1 MTVHQLG
8 PEEVGARV
16 SAILEAA
23 ERDARAVIAAA
34 YREAAPP
41 AAPATL
47 EELAEA
53 LQALSRR
60 VDAIERTIS
69 ASPQTERARAEDQP
83 ARPPREDAVRVRA
96 IELSLAGH
104 SRAAI
109 AHELAGTMA
118 PADVD
123 RLLDEVLAG

>member
-1 MTVHQLG
+1 MTVQQLG

-34 YREAAPP
+34 YREAAAP

-47 EELAEA
+47 EGVAQA
-53 LQALSRR
+53 LEALSRR
-60 VDAIERTIS
+60 VDAIERAIS
-69 ASPQTERARAEDQP
+69 AAPETERAPAEDQP
-83 ARPPREDAVRVRA
+83 ARAPREDAVRVRA
-96 IELSLAGH
+96 VELSLAGH

-109 AHELAGTMA
+109 ARELAGTMA
-118 PADVD
+118 PADVE
-123 RLLDEVLAG
+123 RLLHEVLAG

>member
-1 MTVHQLG
+1 MTVQQLG

-34 YREAAPP
+34 YREAAAPP

-47 EELAEA
+47 EEVAQA
-53 LQALSRR
+53 LEALSRR
-60 VDAIERTIS
+60 VDALERAIS
-69 ASPQTERARAEDQP
+69 ATPHTERAPEPERS
-83 ARPPREDAVRVRA
+83 PRDDAVRVRA
-96 IELSLAGH
+96 IELSLAGN

-109 AHELAGTMA
+109 AHELAETMA
-118 PADVD
+118 PADVE
-123 RLLDEVLAG
+123 RLLDEVLA

>member
-1 MTVHQLG
+1 MTVQQLG

-34 YREAAPP
+34 YREAAAAP

-47 EELAEA
+47 EDVAQA
-53 LQALSRR
+53 LEALSRR
-60 VDAIERTIS
+60 VDAIERAIGATPRT
-69 ASPQTERARAEDQP
+69 APAPEPARA
-83 ARPPREDAVRVRA
+83 PRDDAVRVRA
-96 IELSLAGH
+96 VELSLAGH
-104 SRAAI
+104 SREGI
-109 AHELAGTMA
+109 ARELTGTMA
-118 PADVD
+118 PADVE